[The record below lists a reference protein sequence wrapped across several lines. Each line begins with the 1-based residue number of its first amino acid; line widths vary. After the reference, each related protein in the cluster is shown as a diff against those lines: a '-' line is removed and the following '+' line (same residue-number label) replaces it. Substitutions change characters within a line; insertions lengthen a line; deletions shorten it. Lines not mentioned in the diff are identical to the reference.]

1 MRNLL
6 FFAAIGL
13 LSTLIGFT
21 IVLAAFASGW
31 PVHTVLKTAASL
43 TASLGAPVILIQ
55 AIALTIFS
63 RFGKL

>member
-21 IVLAAFASGW
+21 IVVAAFASGW
-31 PVHTVLKTAASL
+31 PVHTVLKTASAL
-43 TASLGAPVILIQ
+43 TASLGAPVILLQ
-55 AIALTIFS
+55 AIALTVLK
-63 RFGKL
+63 RLGKL